1 MLNDVFGARSQKFG
15 GAFSADDAIVQF
27 ASSAIDLGTNE
38 DAVGMAIEQTQFQYQ
53 QRVSKAFDVTA
64 PVVYVIRGRSEG
76 NGAIQQL
83 AGVRTLAQ
91 AFLTVYGDVC
101 AMDENNLTFT
111 FRSGCGTRAAITESF
126 TVASMLLV
134 GLSQAISAEDM
145 MVRRN
150 IPFTFLSLIHGERAS
165 A

>member
-1 MLNDVFGARSQKFG
+1 MNNDIFGAKSQRFG

-27 ASSAIDLGTNE
+27 ASSAVDLGATQE
-38 DAVGMAIEQTQFQYQ
+38 DVGLAIENTQFQYQ
-53 QRVSKAFDVTA
+53 QRVAKAYDVTA

-76 NGAIQQL
+76 SGAIQQL

-91 AFLTVYGDVC
+91 AFLEVYGDVC

-111 FRSGCGTRAAITESF
+111 FQTGCGSVRNVSESF
-126 TVASMLLV
+126 TVASMLLT
-134 GLSQAISAEDM
+134 GISQSITAEDM

-150 IPFTFLSLIHGERAS
+150 IPFTFLSLLRGETA
-165 A
+165 AA